1 MPRPRTRP
9 AGTASTP
16 TQARPARRVRL
27 RASIGE
33 TTSVV
38 ARTCRDGGP
47 LCECVHVAGRNTQP
61 PVARLRG
68 RDTEQRALSDAL
80 DDARSG
86 RGASLLLSGGPG
98 RGKTALLEY
107 LSGSAGGFTVL
118 RADGVADEADL
129 PLAGLQR
136 LLRPLAREAE
146 RLPEPPRDL
155 LRDALTRGAV
165 ADADRLA
172 LYTGLVELLSLAAAD
187 RPLLLCVDDADRLDA
202 PSLDAL
208 AFVARRLAGTPV
220 AAVLAAR
227 EGRGKPAG
235 ARASETDAEPPSDAL
250 VPGVAEIP
258 LAPLEERA
266 LHDILTDRAP
276 VTPASAVRS
285 ALVRAAHGNPA
296 AVLGLLR
303 GLSRTQLLGE
313 EPLPDPPRLPGRL
326 RAGLL
331 APYRGLPERARHL
344 LLLAALG
351 DEPRVHRLL
360 EACGEPGPN
369 ATGPGSGV
377 SVPAPGP
384 TVTDLEPAEERGL
397 VRVEGDTVVFAD
409 PLTREAIA
417 QDAPAGR
424 LRAAH
429 RALARACDPGTS
441 PAEFVRHTAAGADAP
456 DAGLAEAATA
466 AARRV
471 KRVGGR
477 LAASHAYERAADL
490 CPDPDERACRLN
502 TASYEA
508 YMAGSSARATRL
520 LARAR
525 PLAVSD
531 RRRATADLID
541 AQIAMRGENAMDVAE
556 RLLTVGRGLI
566 PHDRSLALRALVRS
580 ADAASLAG
588 DAARHGRAAELAL
601 PLVRPDDPAP
611 MRMVASFLEGCAVS
625 FRGDYPGSTP
635 LLREAT
641 GLAGIAKP
649 SELVWAGISGLRL
662 GDAPFVRSVTSRAVE
677 VGRLRGE
684 RATLPAALGFLVFS
698 EFWSGRFPSA
708 AGTALTGLRVSRET
722 GQTVW
727 ATQHLASLA
736 MIAAIQGDV
745 DTCRIRA
752 RAVAVQA
759 GENSLGLAAALSAW
773 ALAVLE
779 LSRGNAA
786 EAFFRLRALV
796 HAAPGHGHPTMRLLT
811 APHFVEAATRMGET
825 EWARTS
831 LAGYRRWAESVGSPS
846 TLALAARGSGL
857 LAAGDEACD
866 HFENALA
873 LHRACGDDDVEHART
888 QLLFGAHLRRAR
900 LPGRAR
906 EHLYNA
912 LETFERFGARL
923 WVRQTRA
930 ELRAIGTAE
939 RGPDPVST
947 SELTAQQQ
955 QIARLVAEG
964 ATNREVAAHM
974 FISPRTVEHHLRGI
988 FRKLNIR
995 SRVDLARLFN

>member
-1 MPRPRTRP
+1 MP
-9 AGTASTP
+9 
-16 TQARPARRVRL
+16 
-27 RASIGE
+27 
-33 TTSVV
+33 
-38 ARTCRDGGP
+38 ARTCRYGVP
-47 LCECVHVAGRNTQP
+47 LCECEHVTGRYTELP
-61 PVARLRG
+61 RTRLRG
-68 RDTEQRALSDAL
+68 RDAEQRLLADAL
-80 DDARSG
+80 DGARSR
-86 RGASLLLSGGPG
+86 RGASLLVSGGPG
-98 RGKTALLEY
+98 RGKTALLDDTRV
-107 LSGSAGGFTVL
+107 SAGDFTVL
-118 RADGVADEADL
+118 HAGGVDDEADL
-129 PLAGLQR
+129 PFAGLQR
-136 LLRPLAREAE
+136 LLRPLADVAD
-146 RLPEPPRDL
+146 RLPDPWRGP

-165 ADADRLA
+165 ADAERLA
-172 LYTGLVELLSLAAAD
+172 LYTGLLELLSRASAELD

-208 AFVARRLAGTPV
+208 SFTARRIGGAPV
-220 AAVLAAR
+220 AAVFTAC
-227 EGRGKPAG
+227 EGHGKPSG
-235 ARASETDAEPPSDAL
+235 PRLPETAAEPVPDAL
-250 VPGVAEIP
+250 VPGIAEHI
-258 LAPLEERA
+258 LAPLDERA
-266 LHDILTDRAP
+266 VHDLLTDQAP
-276 VTPASAVRS
+276 VTLPAAVRA

-296 AVLGLLR
+296 AVLGFLR
-303 GLSRTQLLGE
+303 GLSRAQLLGE
-313 EPLPDPPRLPGRL
+313 DPLPDPPRLPGRL
-326 RAGLL
+326 RAEFL
-331 APYRGLPERARHL
+331 APYQELPEQTRHL
-344 LLLAALG
+344 LLLTSLSEIPRLHVLMEASG
-351 DEPRVHRLL
+351 DP
-360 EACGEPGPN
+360 EA
-369 ATGPGSGV
+369 
-377 SVPAPGP
+377 
-384 TVTDLEPAEERGL
+384 TVTALEPAEERGL
-397 VRVEGDTVVFAD
+397 VRVEGDTVVFTD

-429 RALARACDPGTS
+429 RALAGVCDPELS
-441 PAEFVRHTAAGADAP
+441 PVEFARHTAAGTSTPDAELADAVT
-456 DAGLAEAATA
+456 EAAHRA
-466 AARRV
+466 
-471 KRVGGR
+471 KRLAGR
-477 LAASHAYERAADL
+477 LTASHAFERAADL
-490 CPDPDERACRLN
+490 SPDSDERACRLT

-508 YMAGSSARATRL
+508 YMAGSSERAARL
-520 LARAR
+520 LGRAR

-531 RRRATADLID
+531 RRRVTVDFID
-541 AQIAMRGENAMDVAE
+541 AQLAMRGGNALDVAE
-556 RLLTVGRGLI
+556 RLLAVGRDLI

-580 ADAASLAG
+580 ADSASLAG
-588 DAARHGRAAELAL
+588 DAVLHGRAAELAL
-601 PLVRPDDPAP
+601 PLVRPDDPEP
-611 MRMVASFLEGCAVS
+611 MRLVSAFLEGCAIS

-641 GLAGIAKP
+641 GLAEIAKP
-649 SELVWAGISGLRL
+649 SELIWAGVSGLRL
-662 GDAPFVRSVTSRAVE
+662 GDAPFVRSVTSQAVE
-677 VGRLRGE
+677 LGRLRGE
-684 RATLPAALGFLVFS
+684 QATMPAALGFLVFS

-708 AGTALTGLRVSRET
+708 AGTALTGLRVSRES

-752 RAVAVQA
+752 RAVAAQA
-759 GENSLGLAAALSAW
+759 SENSLGLAAALAAW

-796 HAAPGHGHPTMRLLT
+796 HATPGHGHPTMRLLT

-831 LAGYRRWAESVGSPS
+831 LAGYRRWAESVGNPS

-857 LAAGDEACD
+857 LATGEEAAD

-888 QLLFGAHLRRAR
+888 QLLFGAHLRRIR

-939 RGPDPVST
+939 RGPDPSST

-995 SRVDLARLFN
+995 SRVDLARMFN

>member
-1 MPRPRTRP
+1 ML
-9 AGTASTP
+9 AYG
-16 TQARPARRVRL
+16 ARVHTGHPARGRSGRF
-27 RASIGE
+27 RAGIRE
-33 TTSVV
+33 TTSVPTRV
-38 ARTCRDGGP
+38 CREGVP
-47 LCECVHVAGRNTQP
+47 LCEREHVAGRNTERTT
-61 PVARLRG
+61 ARLRG
-68 RDTEQRALSDAL
+68 RNTERRALTDAL
-80 DDARSG
+80 DRARAG
-86 RGASLLLSGGPG
+86 RGTALLLSGGPG
-98 RGKTALLEY
+98 RGKTALLEH
-107 LSGSAGGFTVL
+107 ARARAEHFTVL
-118 RADGVADEADL
+118 HVGGVADEADL
-129 PLAGLQR
+129 GLAGLQR
-136 LLRPLAREAE
+136 LLAPLSEEVDRLAEPWRE
-146 RLPEPPRDL
+146 L
-155 LRDALTRGAV
+155 LRGALTRGALG
-165 ADADRLA
+165 DTDRLT
-172 LYTGLVELLSLAAAD
+172 LYTGLVELLSRAAAD
-187 RPLLLCVDDADRLDA
+187 RDRPLLVCVDDADQLDP

-208 AFVARRLAGTPV
+208 AFAARRLGGSAV
-220 AAVLAAR
+220 AAVFTAR
-227 EGRGKPAG
+227 EGRRKPAG
-235 ARASETDAEPPSDAL
+235 PRLPEAAAEPTPDAL
-250 VPGVAEIP
+250 VPGIAELL

-266 LHDILTDRAP
+266 VHDILTDHAP
-276 VTPASAVRS
+276 TAPAAAVRA
-285 ALVRAAHGNPA
+285 ALVRASHGNPA
-296 AVLGLLR
+296 VLLALLR
-303 GLSRTQLLGE
+303 GLSRPQLLGE
-313 EPLPDPPRLPGRL
+313 EPLPEEPRLPGRL
-326 RAGLL
+326 RADLL
-331 APYRGLPERARHL
+331 VPYRGLPERTRSL
-344 LLLAALG
+344 LLLAALS
-351 DEPRVHRLL
+351 DDPRLHPLSRVSRFHDRSEEP
-360 EACGEPGPN
+360 A
-369 ATGPGSGV
+369 A
-377 SVPAPGP
+377 
-384 TVTDLEPAEERGL
+384 VTDLEPAEERGL
-397 VRVEGDTVVFAD
+397 VRVEGDTVVFPDA
-409 PLTREAIA
+409 LVREAIA

-429 RALARACDPGTS
+429 RALARVCDPELS
-441 PAEFVRHTAAGADAP
+441 PAEFIRHTAAGASAP
-456 DAGLAEAATA
+456 DAELAATSLD

-471 KRVGGR
+471 RRFADR
-477 LAASHAYERAADL
+477 LASSHAFERVASL
-490 CPDPDERACRLN
+490 YPDPDERACRLA
-502 TASYEA
+502 TASHQA
-508 YMAGSSARATRL
+508 YMAGHSERATRL

-531 RRRATADLID
+531 RRRATADLVD
-541 AQIAMRGENAMDVAE
+541 AQIAMRGENAIDVAE
-556 RLLTVGRGLI
+556 RLLTVGRALI
-566 PHDRSLALRALVRS
+566 PHDRSLALRALARS
-580 ADAASLAG
+580 ADSASLAG
-588 DAARHGRAAELAL
+588 DAARHGHAVELAL

-611 MRMVASFLEGCAVS
+611 MRMIASYLEGCAIS

-641 GLAGIAKP
+641 GLAEVATP

-677 VGRLRGE
+677 VARRRGE

-708 AGTALTGLRVSRET
+708 AGTALTGLRASRES

-752 RAVAVQA
+752 RAVATQA
-759 GENSLGLAAALSAW
+759 GENSLGLAAALAAW

-796 HAAPGHGHPTMRLLT
+796 QAAPGHGHPTMRLLT

-846 TLALAARGSGL
+846 TLALAARGAGL
-857 LAAGDEACD
+857 LAAGEEAAD
-866 HFENALA
+866 HFESALA
-873 LHRACGDDDVEHART
+873 HHRACGDDDVEHART

-906 EHLYNA
+906 EHLHNA

-923 WVRQTRA
+923 WARQTRA
-930 ELRAIGTAE
+930 ELRAIGTSE
-939 RGPDPVST
+939 RAFDPASAN
-947 SELTAQQQ
+947 ELTAQQQ

>member
-1 MPRPRTRP
+1 MPCPRIRPV
-9 AGTASTP
+9 GTASTP
-16 TQARPARRVRL
+16 TQARHARRVRL
-27 RASIGE
+27 RVSIGE

-38 ARTCRDGGP
+38 ARTCRVGGP

-61 PVARLRG
+61 PVTRLRG

-80 DDARSG
+80 DDARSR

-98 RGKTALLEY
+98 RGKTALLEH

-136 LLRPLAREAE
+136 LLRPLTEETE
-146 RLPEPPRDL
+146 RLPEPRRGL

-172 LYTGLVELLSLAAAD
+172 LYTGLVELLSRAAAD

-220 AAVLAAR
+220 AAVLTAR

-235 ARASETDAEPPSDAL
+235 ARVPEADAEPPPDAL
-250 VPGVAEIP
+250 VPGVTELP

-266 LHDILTDRAP
+266 VHDILTDRAP
-276 VTPASAVRS
+276 VTPATAVRS

-303 GLSRTQLLGE
+303 GLSRAQLLGE

-326 RAGLL
+326 RAGFL
-331 APYRGLPERARHL
+331 APYRDLPERTRHL

-360 EACGEPGPN
+360 EACEDPGPN
-369 ATGPGSGV
+369 ATG
-377 SVPAPGP
+377 PGP

-397 VRVEGDTVVFAD
+397 VRVEGDTVVFTD

-429 RALARACDPGTS
+429 RALARACDPALS
-441 PAEFVRHTAAGADAP
+441 PAEFVRHTASGADAP

-471 KRVGGR
+471 KRIEGR

-525 PLAVSD
+525 PLAVTD
-531 RRRATADLID
+531 RRRATSDLID

-556 RLLTVGRGLI
+556 RLLTVGRELI
-566 PHDRSLALRALVRS
+566 PHDRFLALRALVRS

-588 DAARHGRAAELAL
+588 DAVRHGRAAELAL

-641 GLAGIAKP
+641 GLAAIAKP

-708 AGTALTGLRVSRET
+708 AGTALTGLRISRET

-752 RAVAVQA
+752 RAVAAQA

-873 LHRACGDDDVEHART
+873 LHRAGGDDDVEHART

-912 LETFERFGARL
+912 LESFERFGARL